1 MKATKKK
8 KMKNLTKQKLSFFFV
23 IKFENVCSLHYRC
36 SDGFSNGLGY
46 A

>member
-8 KMKNLTKQKLSFFFV
+8 KMKNLTKQKLSFS
-23 IKFENVCSLHYRC
+23 FENVCSLHYRC

>member
-1 MKATKKK
+1 MKATKKKK
-8 KMKNLTKQKLSFFFV
+8 KMKNLTKQKLSFFV
-23 IKFENVCSLHYRC
+23 IKFEILCSLHYRC